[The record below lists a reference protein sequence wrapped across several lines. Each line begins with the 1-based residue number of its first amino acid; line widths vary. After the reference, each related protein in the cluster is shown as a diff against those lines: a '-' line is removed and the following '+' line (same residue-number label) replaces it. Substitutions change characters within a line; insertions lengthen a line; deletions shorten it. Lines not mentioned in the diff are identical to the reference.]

1 MSILSKEDK
10 YGGGDRCRMF
20 FIIFLSLIVLAA
32 IVFFLIKG
40 KPNLFMFQLIEQV
53 FGERIEKKVE

>member
-1 MSILSKEDK
+1 
-10 YGGGDRCRMF
+10 MF